1 MTQFIIQLLLQV
13 LSKLDKEAINKH
25 KRIIEYI
32 DTLIESFNVIIN
44 YDKYTKNELDFAHKK
59 LKISYHDIMPAIGD
73 ILDAQTIER
82 IKLSL
87 MSGRVLYH
95 VICYSKVTDVDTI
108 QDYEYR
114 FNIYTKYQYYSSDEF
129 RQNSYEKFIKHIVK
143 DGEVIDE
150 KEKKMKLSHLRE
162 VCMEDIA
169 RINSIKEEI
178 KTKLIYIVPL

>member
-1 MTQFIIQLLLQV
+1 MTQLIQFLLKILA
-13 LSKLDKEAINKH
+13 KLDKEEINKH

-32 DTLIESFNVIIN
+32 DALTENFNVIIN
-44 YDKYTKNELDFAHKK
+44 YDKHTKNELDFAHKK
-59 LKISYHDIMPAIGD
+59 LKISYNDIMPTIGN

-95 VICYSKVTDVDTI
+95 VICYSKVTDEDTI
-108 QDYEYR
+108 QDYEDR
-114 FNIYTKYQYYSSDEF
+114 FNIYTKHQYYSSDEF
-129 RQNSYEKFIKHIVK
+129 RQNSYEKFIKYIVK
-143 DGEVIDE
+143 DGEIVEE
-150 KEKKMKLSHLRE
+150 KEKKTKLSNLRE

-169 RINSIKEEI
+169 RINSIKEEL